1 MAHGHRGAVSARR
14 AAAPRVHERPL
25 NAPGARPSR
34 QGSRTGHSG
43 DLAESDFSS
52 PGATHRARTHPER
65 ISPIGAY
72 RRRALE
78 RESRACGGFPC
89 FSGLSSV
96 NFGRE
101 AKSVVSSAGTQVR
114 ARHKTARQ
122 GRSRIAQRRHRTISP
137 EIGAQETHEPAKPS
151 FSKTIVLELPLRICK
166 CTSYQV
172 VRTKG
177 VGLKSKRVRRSST

>member
-1 MAHGHRGAVSARR
+1 MLMCFASEHIERIAHDHRGAVSARR
-14 AAAPRVHERPL
+14 TAAPRVHDRAL
-25 NAPGARPSR
+25 TGPGARPSR

-72 RRRALE
+72 RRLALE
-78 RESRACGGFPC
+78 RESRACGGFCC

-101 AKSVVSSAGTQVR
+101 AKSEVPSAGIQTHSWHISVL
-114 ARHKTARQ
+114 Q
-122 GRSRIAQRRHRTISP
+122 GRSSIAQRRHHTISRAF
-137 EIGAQETHEPAKPS
+137 GAQETHEPAKRS
-151 FSKTIVLELPLRICK
+151 FMDCP
-166 CTSYQV
+166 Y
-172 VRTKG
+172 
-177 VGLKSKRVRRSST
+177 